1 MANIYFFLRLLS
13 IFLDYPREITGKLN
27 DCHYS
32 GSDGK
37 FHLSDIKLIPKTY
50 PNGTNYDWNLSMIKT
65 RSILRITSLAIF
77 CLTVNSA
84 CSQNVKSVRGSRVS
98 SNSNLDDN
106 QENTTSGEK
115 QNLGALVGS
124 CNISTDFGGTVTE
137 ICIESLGSD
146 ETMPKIQ
153 CEGSQ
158 GQFTSEENCPV
169 EDIPRAVNQKMVIT

>member
-1 MANIYFFLRLLS
+1 
-13 IFLDYPREITGKLN
+13 
-27 DCHYS
+27 
-32 GSDGK
+32 
-37 FHLSDIKLIPKTY
+37 
-50 PNGTNYDWNLSMIKT
+50 MIKT

-77 CLTVNSA
+77 CLTVHSA
-84 CSQNVKSVRGSRVS
+84 CSQNEKSVRRSRVS
-98 SNSNLDDN
+98 TNSNSGNN

-115 QNLGALVGS
+115 QNFGALIGS

-158 GQFTSEENCPV
+158 GEFTSGENCPV
-169 EDIPRAVNQKMVIT
+169 DDGTKGCKSENSDNISVSYLLNSQSVCDASEGQTEIKKGDY